1 VKNYNIIMS
10 QNYRLNKVG
19 YINRNKKISFKFN
32 GKKYFGFEGDTLA
45 SALLAN
51 GIHLVGRS
59 FKYHRPRG
67 FIGAGVDE
75 PNAKVQLYTG
85 AKTEPNATATEIELV
100 EGLVAKSQNCFPSV
114 SFDFGAINNFLYK
127 FFPAGFYY
135 KTFMWP
141 KNFWHKIYEPIIR
154 KAAGLGVAP
163 LKPDPDRYEH
173 KFEYCDVLVIGSG
186 PSGLASALAAAKN
199 GARVILA
206 EDKPRFGGS
215 LLTDEVTIGNKKGK
229 DWADEAIEELKSM
242 PNVIVKN
249 RSQVF
254 GYYDHNM
261 MVMLERIKD
270 HIESPSKYTPRQKMW
285 YIRSKEVVASTG
297 SIERPLVFGNNDR
310 PGIMLASAAK
320 EYLRVYG
327 VLVGKKPIIF
337 TNNDSAYDTAIDF
350 KKNGINPVVIDVREN
365 SESSVIKEA
374 KNLKID
380 IRFSHAIANTKGYL
394 RVSSATIGKLNKNKS
409 NYENLENISCDCIC
423 VSGNWTPTV
432 HLVSQSGNKLKFD
445 EAINA
450 FIPNLSCQN
459 ESTVGAANGSFTLK
473 KSLEEGFKKGFE
485 ISNKITK
492 KNMKSTIPIS
502 NERSNNNHHNKFWCM
517 PLPKNKNYKRC
528 VDFQNDVY
536 VSDIELAIR
545 EGFRSIEHV
554 KRYTTLGMATDQGK
568 TSNLNGLQLVSNIEK
583 KIIPEVG
590 HTTFRPPYSPVT
602 IGAVVGREVGKHYR
616 PTRKSPLHLWHEKNN
631 AVFVDAG
638 LWLRPR
644 YYKQGKETLQEA
656 AKREASNV
664 RNNVGIC
671 DVTSLGKID
680 IKGSDAAEFLNRV
693 YTNAWMKLPIGK
705 ARYGVMLRED
715 GIVFDD
721 GTTTRISENHYHMT
735 TTTAQAVNVLAHL
748 EYYLQAVWPELDV
761 NVVSTTEQWTGAAL
775 AGPNSRNLLGKLFPN
790 TDVSNEALPFMGFI
804 EADLF
809 GVPARIFRISF
820 SGELAYE
827 INVESGYG
835 VFMWEKIMELGKEM
849 DIEPYGTEALSTLR
863 IEMGHVAGSEI
874 DGRTIPSDLSLDG
887 MVSKKKDFI
896 GKRSLS
902 RTAFM
907 EDGREKIV
915 GLVPLDKK
923 TMIPE
928 GSHLVVD
935 GNASLPNP
943 KLGHVSASC
952 WSVEYNNPF
961 SLAIIKDGKKKIG
974 KKLYALSPLKNK
986 SIPVEIVSSH
996 YVDPKGERVRS

>member
-1 VKNYNIIMS
+1 MT
-10 QNYRLNKVG
+10 QEYRLEKIG

-32 GKKYFGFEGDTLA
+32 GKKYFGYEGDTLA

-51 GIHLVGRS
+51 GVHLVGRS

-75 PNAKVQLYTG
+75 PNAKVQLYNG
-85 AKTEPNATATEIELV
+85 SNTEPNVLATEIELV
-100 EGLVAKSQNCFPSV
+100 EGLVAKSQNCWPSV
-114 SFDFGAINNFLYK
+114 NFDLGAINNFLSK

-141 KNFWHKIYEPIIR
+141 KNFWYRIYEPIIR
-154 KAAGLGVAP
+154 RAAGLGVAS
-163 LKPDPDRYEH
+163 LKPDSDRYEH
-173 KFEYCDVLVIGSG
+173 KFEYCDVLIAGSG
-186 PSGLASALAAAKN
+186 PSGLSSALAAAKN

-206 EDKPRFGGS
+206 EDKSRFGGS
-215 LLTDEVTIGNKKGK
+215 LLNDEVTIGNKKGK
-229 DWADEAIEELKSM
+229 DWADETISQLKSM
-242 PNVIVKN
+242 SNVIVKN

-261 MVMLERIKD
+261 LVMSERTKD
-270 HIESPSKYTPRQKMW
+270 HIENPTIYTPRQKLW
-285 YIRSKEVVASTG
+285 YIRAKEVILSTG

-310 PGIMLASAAK
+310 PGIILASAAK
-320 EYLRVYG
+320 EYLKTYG
-327 VLVGKKPIIF
+327 VLIGKNPIIF
-337 TNNDSAYDTAIDF
+337 TNNDGAYELAIEF
-350 KKNGINPVVIDVREN
+350 KKNGIGSLVIDVRKN
-365 SESSVIKEA
+365 SEGIAVKEA
-374 KNLKID
+374 KNLNIKIKFD
-380 IRFSHAIANTKGYL
+380 HAITNTKGYKK
-394 RVSSATIGKLNKNKS
+394 VNSAVIGKLNKDRTG
-409 NYENLENISCDCIC
+409 YENFENISCDCIC

-432 HLVSQSGNKLKFD
+432 HLSSQSGNKLKFD
-445 EAINA
+445 EKINA
-450 FIPNLSCQN
+450 FLPNKSRQK
-459 ESTVGAANGSFTLK
+459 ETVVGSAKGSFTLK
-473 KSLEEGFKKGFE
+473 KSLEEGFNKGYE
-485 ISNKITK
+485 LSNKITN
-492 KNMKSTIPIS
+492 KNLKTSVPTS
-502 NERSNNNHHNKFWCM
+502 NEKNHDVHDKFWCM

-536 VSDIELAIR
+536 VSDIELAVR

-568 TSNLNGLQLVSNIEK
+568 TSNLNGLQLVSDIEN
-583 KIIPEVG
+583 KIVPEVG
-590 HTTFRPPYSPVT
+590 HTTFRPPYAPVT
-602 IGAVVGREVGKHYR
+602 IGAIVGREVGKHYR
-616 PTRKSPLHLWHEKNN
+616 PTRKSPMHLWHKKNK

-644 YYKQGKETLQEA
+644 YYKQGNENLAMA
-656 AKREASNV
+656 AKREALNV
-664 RNNVGIC
+664 RNNIGIC

-680 IKGSDAAEFLNRV
+680 IKGADAAEFLNRV
-693 YTNAWMKLPIGK
+693 YTNAWMKLPVGK
-705 ARYGVMLRED
+705 SRYGVMLRED
-715 GIVFDD
+715 GVVFDD
-721 GTTTRISENHYHMT
+721 GTTTRISENHFHMT

-748 EYYLQAVWPELDV
+748 EYYLQVIWPELDV
-761 NVVSTTEQWTGAAL
+761 NVLSTTEQWAGAAL
-775 AGPNSRNLLGKLFPN
+775 AGPNSRNLLGKIFPKI
-790 TDVSNEALPFMGFI
+790 DVSNEGLPFMGFK

-887 MVSKKKDFI
+887 MLSKKKDFI
-896 GKRSLS
+896 GKRSLN
-902 RTAFM
+902 RRAFV
-907 EDGREKIV
+907 EENREKIV
-915 GLVPLDKK
+915 GVVPLDKK

-928 GSHLVVD
+928 GSHLVMDDKV
-935 GNASLPNP
+935 ALPNP

-961 SLAIIKDGKKKIG
+961 SLAILKNGKKRIG
-974 KKLYALSPLKNK
+974 EKLYALSPLKNII
-986 SIPVEIVSSH
+986 IPVEIVSSH
-996 YVDPKGERVRS
+996 YVDSKGERARS

>member
-1 VKNYNIIMS
+1 MS
-10 QNYRLNKVG
+10 QNFRLDKTG
-19 YINRNKKISFKFN
+19 YINRDKKISFKFN
-32 GKKYFGFEGDTLA
+32 GKKYFGYEGDTLA

-59 FKYHRPRG
+59 YKYHRPRG

-75 PNAKVQLYTG
+75 PNAKVQLYNG
-85 AKTEPNATATEIELV
+85 DETEPNAVATEVELV
-100 EGLVAKSQNCFPSV
+100 EGLVAKSQNCWPSV
-114 SFDFGAINNFLYK
+114 SFDVGAINNLFNKFL
-127 FFPAGFYY
+127 PAGFYY

-141 KNFWHKIYEPIIR
+141 KNFWYKIYEPIIR
-154 KAAGLGVAP
+154 KAAGLGVAS

-173 KFEYCDVLVIGSG
+173 KYEYCDVLVAGSG

-215 LLTDEVTIGNKKGK
+215 LLSDEVTIGNKKGK
-229 DWADEAIEELKSM
+229 DWADETIIKLKSM
-242 PNVIVKN
+242 SNVIVKN

-261 MVMLERIKD
+261 MVMFERTKD
-270 HIESPSKYTPRQKMW
+270 HIQNPNQFMPRQRLW
-285 YIRSKEVVASTG
+285 YIRAKEVIVSTG

-320 EYLRVYG
+320 EYIKVYG

-337 TNNDSAYDTAIDF
+337 TNNDSAYDVAIEF
-350 KKNGINPVVIDVREN
+350 KKNGIDPLVVDTRIN
-365 SESSVIKEA
+365 SESSVVKEA
-374 KNLKID
+374 KNLNINIK
-380 IRFSHAIANTKGYL
+380 FSHGVVNSKGYL
-394 RVSSATIGKLNKNKS
+394 RVNSATIGKLSSDKS
-409 NYENLENISCDCIC
+409 SYEHFENVPCDCIC
-423 VSGNWTPTV
+423 VSGNWTPSV
-432 HLVSQSGNKLKFD
+432 HLSSQSGNKLKFN
-445 EAINA
+445 EKISA
-450 FIPNLSCQN
+450 FIPNQSCQN
-459 ESTVGAANGSFTLK
+459 ESSIGSANGSFTLK
-473 KSLEEGFKKGFE
+473 QSLEDGFNKGYE
-485 ISNKITK
+485 LSNNITR
-492 KNMKSTIPIS
+492 KNSKSPTPTS
-502 NERSNNNHHNKFWCM
+502 NERNYGQHDKFWCM
-517 PLPKNKNYKRC
+517 PLPKNKHYKRF
-528 VDFQNDVY
+528 VDFQNDVA
-536 VSDIELAIR
+536 VSDIELAVR

-568 TSNLNGLQLVSNIEK
+568 TSNLNGLQLVSNIED

-590 HTTFRPPYSPVT
+590 HTTFRPPYTPVT
-602 IGAVVGREVGKHYR
+602 IGTIVGREAGKHYR
-616 PTRKSPLHLWHEKNN
+616 PTRKSPMHAWHEKNN

-644 YYKQGKETLQEA
+644 YYKKDNETLEEA
-656 AKREASNV
+656 AKREATNV

-680 IKGSDAAEFLNRV
+680 IKGPDSSEFLNRI

-721 GTTTRISENHYHMT
+721 GTTTRVSENHFHMT

-748 EYYLQAVWPELDV
+748 EYYLQVVWPELDV
-761 NVVSTTEQWTGAAL
+761 NVLSTTEQWAGAAL
-775 AGPNSRNLLGKLFPN
+775 AGPNSRDLLSKLFPD
-790 TDVSNEALPFMGFI
+790 TDVSNEAFPFMGFK
-804 EADLF
+804 EKDLF

-835 VFMWEKIMELGKEM
+835 VFMWQKIMELGKRM
-849 DIEPYGTEALSTLR
+849 NIEPYGTEALSTLR

-874 DGRTIPSDLSLDG
+874 DGRTISSDLSLEG
-887 MVSKKKDFI
+887 MLSKKKDFI
-896 GKRSLS
+896 GKRSLN
-902 RTAFM
+902 REAFLNPN
-907 EDGREKIV
+907 REKIV
-915 GLVPLDKK
+915 GVVPLDKK

-928 GSHLVVD
+928 GSHLVSD
-935 GNASLPNP
+935 SNASLPNP
-943 KLGHVSASC
+943 KLGHISASC

-961 SLAIIKDGKKKIG
+961 SLAILKEGKKRIG
-974 KKLYALSPLKNK
+974 EKLYALSPLKNK
-986 SIPVEIVSSH
+986 NIPVEIVSSH
-996 YVDPKGERVRS
+996 YVDSKGERVRS